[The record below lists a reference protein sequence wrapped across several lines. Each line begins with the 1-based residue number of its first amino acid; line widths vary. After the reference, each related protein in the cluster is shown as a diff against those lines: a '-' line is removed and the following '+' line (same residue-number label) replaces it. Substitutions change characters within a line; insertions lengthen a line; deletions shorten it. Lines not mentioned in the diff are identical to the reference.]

1 MEFDPVL
8 RGGVRRSDL
17 IDACQMQSVHVPAD
31 RLTHMTVDEFD
42 DLRRLARNARKR
54 ARQVIRAAGGVA

>member
-1 MEFDPVL
+1 MKIRE
-8 RGGVRRSDL
+8 
-17 IDACQMQSVHVPAD
+17 ACQMQSVHVPAD
-31 RLTHMTVDEFD
+31 RLTRMTVDEFD